1 MRTFTYTALPW
12 RVIFGSGKVATV
24 GEEVLRL
31 GASRVLMV
39 TGPDPKHRFGAV
51 ADALG
56 SLVVARFDGATMHTP
71 TDITAR
77 AVEVAK
83 TNAVDC
89 IVSVGGGSSTG
100 LSKALAVRA
109 GYVQVIVPTTY
120 AGSEVTPV
128 LGETEAGVKTTRS
141 SPDILPETVVYDP
154 DLTVELPTDVTLTS
168 AFNAMAHAVEAM
180 YSAESNPVID
190 GMALQAIGGITRAL
204 PLVIG
209 DHRDRDGRAEL
220 LQSAWLAGM
229 CMASVGMGLHH
240 KLCHVLGGTFGLP
253 HAPTHTVVL
262 PYVMAYNR
270 PAVAGVMRRIAD
282 TMRVPDAA
290 AGVHDLVAT
299 LGGPTSLQEL
309 GFRRDD
315 VQRAAELAMSKP
327 YPNPRAATRD
337 GIVELLG
344 EALAGRRPGDGA

>member
-12 RVIFGSGKVATV
+12 RVLFGRGAV
-24 GEEVLRL
+24 GAVSQEVLRL

-39 TGPDPKHRFGAV
+39 TGPDPKNRFSAV

-56 SLVVARFDGATMHTP
+56 ALVVARFDGATMHTP

-77 AVEVAK
+77 ALKVAK
-83 TNAVDC
+83 ANAVDC

-109 GYVQVIVPTTY
+109 DYVQVVVPTTY

-128 LGETEAGVKTTRS
+128 LGETEGGVKTTRS

-154 DLTVELPTDVTLTS
+154 DLTLGLPTDITLTS
-168 AFNAMAHAVEAM
+168 AVNAMAHAVEAM

-190 GMALQAIGGITRAL
+190 GMALQAIRGITGAL
-204 PLVIG
+204 PIVIG
-209 DHRDRDGRAEL
+209 DSGDRDGRAEL

-229 CMASVGMGLHH
+229 CMASVPMGLHH
-240 KLCHVLGGTFGLP
+240 KL
-253 HAPTHTVVL
+253 
-262 PYVMAYNR
+262 Y
-270 PAVAGVMRRIAD
+270 
-282 TMRVPDAA
+282 
-290 AGVHDLVAT
+290 DLVAT

-309 GFRRDD
+309 RFRRDD
-315 VQRAAELAMSKP
+315 VQRAAELATSQP
-327 YPNPRAATRD
+327 YPNPRAVTR
-337 GIVELLG
+337 GAIVELLG
-344 EALAGRRPGDGA
+344 EALAGRRPVDGV

>member
-1 MRTFTYTALPW
+1 MTPFTYTALPW
-12 RVIFGSGKVATV
+12 RVLFGRGAV
-24 GEEVLRL
+24 GAVSQEVLRL

-39 TGPDPKHRFGAV
+39 TGPDPKNRFSAV

-56 SLVVARFDGATMHTP
+56 ALVVARFDGATMHTP

-77 AVEVAK
+77 ALKVAK
-83 TNAVDC
+83 ANAVDC

-109 GYVQVIVPTTY
+109 DYVQVVVPTTY

-128 LGETEAGVKTTRS
+128 LGETEGGVKTTRS

-154 DLTVELPTDVTLTS
+154 DLTLGLPTDITLTS
-168 AFNAMAHAVEAM
+168 AVNAMAHAVEAM

-190 GMALQAIGGITRAL
+190 GMALQAIRGITGAL
-204 PLVIG
+204 PIVIG
-209 DHRDRDGRAEL
+209 DSGDRDGRAEL

-229 CMASVGMGLHH
+229 CMASVPMGLHH
-240 KLCHVLGGTFGLP
+240 KLCHVLGGTFAMP
-253 HAPTHTVVL
+253 HASTHTVVL
-262 PYVMAYNR
+262 PHVMAYNR
-270 PAVAGVMRRIAD
+270 SAVPEVMRRIAD
-282 TMRVPDAA
+282 VIGVPDAA

-309 GFRRDD
+309 SFRRDD
-315 VQRAAELAMSKP
+315 VQRAAELATSQP
-327 YPNPRAATRD
+327 YPNPRAVTR
-337 GIVELLG
+337 GAIVELLG
-344 EALAGRRPGDGA
+344 EALAGRRPVDGV

>member
-1 MRTFTYTALPW
+1 MKTFTYTALPW
-12 RVIFGSGKVATV
+12 RVLFGRGAV
-24 GEEVLRL
+24 GAVSQEVLRL

-39 TGPDPKHRFGAV
+39 TGPDPKNRFSAV

-56 SLVVARFDGATMHTP
+56 ALVVARFDGATMHTP

-77 AVEVAK
+77 ALKVAK
-83 TNAVDC
+83 ANAVDC

-109 GYVQVIVPTTY
+109 GYVQVVVPTTY

-128 LGETEAGVKTTRS
+128 LGEIE
-141 SPDILPETVVYDP
+141 
-154 DLTVELPTDVTLTS
+154 
-168 AFNAMAHAVEAM
+168 
-180 YSAESNPVID
+180 
-190 GMALQAIGGITRAL
+190 
-204 PLVIG
+204 
-209 DHRDRDGRAEL
+209 GRAEL

-229 CMASVGMGLHH
+229 CMASVPMGLHH
-240 KLCHVLGGTFGLP
+240 KLCHVLGGTFAMP

-262 PYVMAYNR
+262 PHVMAYNR
-270 PAVAGVMRRIAD
+270 SAVPEVMRRIAD
-282 TMRVPDAA
+282 VIGVPDAA

-309 GFRRDD
+309 GFRRED
-315 VQRAAELAMSKP
+315 VQRAAELTTSQP
-327 YPNPRAATRD
+327 YPNPRAVTRG

-344 EALAGRRPGDGA
+344 EALAGRRPVDGP